1 MNTHSSMKKLYA
13 LGRLKSGERNKTEAA
28 YETFLEE
35 QKQLGEVLWYKF
47 EAMTFKLAND
57 TRYTP
62 DFIVMLSNGEIEC
75 REIKGSKAIF
85 MCDAK
90 VKIKVAAEMFP
101 FRFIAVFPI
110 PKKLGG
116 GWRVE
121 EF

>member
-1 MNTHSSMKKLYA
+1 MNNHSSVKKLYA

-28 YETFLEE
+28 YELFLEQ
-35 QKQLGEVLWYKF
+35 QKQCGQILWYKF

-75 REIKGSKAIF
+75 REIKGAKAIF
-85 MCDAK
+85 LGDAK

-116 GWRVE
+116 GWE
-121 EF
+121 TLEF